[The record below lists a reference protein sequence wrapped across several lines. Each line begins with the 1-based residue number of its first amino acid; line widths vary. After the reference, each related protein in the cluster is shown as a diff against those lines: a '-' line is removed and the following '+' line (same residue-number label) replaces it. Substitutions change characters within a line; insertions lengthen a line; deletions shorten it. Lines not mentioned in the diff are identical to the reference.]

1 MKTFKQYLLEMRPG
15 NYALSSYA
23 GDPPVDT
30 TNPDIG
36 ASSAMNS
43 LTDELDLGNEL
54 LRVGVKLPQV
64 DHPHVWRDAIELAKN
79 KVISG
84 NHDNE
89 KIHNMTVP
97 ERMAWG
103 RELDR
108 KYVDFHVGMAQGLL
122 DADELLRQRLPA
134 TAANIFK
141 ITPPPASKKIDFK

>member
-23 GDPPVDT
+23 GDPPVHT

-36 ASSAMNS
+36 ASGTLNS

-79 KVISG
+79 RVLTG
-84 NHDNE
+84 NHENE
-89 KIHNMTVP
+89 ELRKMTVP
-97 ERMAWG
+97 EKQAWG